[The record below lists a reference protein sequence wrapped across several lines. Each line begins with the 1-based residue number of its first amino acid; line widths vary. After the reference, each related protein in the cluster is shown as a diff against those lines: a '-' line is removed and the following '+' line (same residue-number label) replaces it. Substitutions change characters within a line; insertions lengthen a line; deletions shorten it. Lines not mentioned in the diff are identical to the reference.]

1 MDSGQPPLSPTV
13 AQAVH
18 GLLRPSFPLAKL
30 RDGGFLRALCSQPA
44 GCSQSL
50 HFIHWTDLPY
60 ALPSVP
66 FRRGG
71 LDEVISHKR
80 AGFVCR
86 LGRIPVRDL
95 QAPPQA
101 QPCTRQASL
110 HVPLQTSET
119 CGQEI
124 ALWDVSDSQKRSSTR
139 GPSFTETLRGS
150 ACRSGLRRPQRWSV
164 RQPQTRGPVFSPLP
178 QSRGRPPSRRSSAQ
192 ALVCLDSRPLKVGCR
207 LRIARGSRWGQ
218 AALTRLGGPLSS
230 PVLSPLRGAVP
241 R

>member
-44 GCSQSL
+44 GRSQSL
-50 HFIHWTDLPY
+50 HFIHWTDLLY

-80 AGFVCR
+80 AGSVCR

-124 ALWDVSDSQKRSSTR
+124 ALWDVSDSQ
-139 GPSFTETLRGS
+139 TETQQHPRPELHRDF
-150 ACRSGLRRPQRWSV
+150 AGLGVQKRAEAAS
-164 RQPQTRGPVFSPLP
+164 
-178 QSRGRPPSRRSSAQ
+178 
-192 ALVCLDSRPLKVGCR
+192 ALVCPPASDTGACVLPSATVSWEASKQTLLGSSLGLLGLPASEGR
-207 LRIARGSRWGQ
+207 L
-218 AALTRLGGPLSS
+218 P
-230 PVLSPLRGAVP
+230 P
-241 R
+241 